1 MKNFFQFK
9 KKITLF
15 LFLIFISGCFTLG
28 CGYHFRPT
36 GKPIGVSFDSIAI
49 PLFSS
54 ASSLMGFEGE
64 FTRVV
69 REEFIRHSRVRIESK
84 DNAQAVLSGRIYSIK
99 TEPLTYTITQSTL
112 HGFSST
118 DEVTGSRTLK
128 IGLNVKLTDTGTG
141 KIIWQD
147 SNLTGW
153 ADYTV
158 SADPL
163 TDRYNQSQALI
174 SIAKDLAT
182 KIYARTMERF

>member
-1 MKNFFQFK
+1 MKKRKRIFK
-9 KKITLF
+9 GFSSVI
-15 LFLIFISGCFTLG
+15 FLISISGCLTLG
-28 CGYHFRPT
+28 CGYHFRAA
-36 GKPIGVSFDSIAI
+36 GKPIGVSLESIGI

-54 ASSLMGFEGE
+54 TSSFMGFEGE

-84 DNAQAVLSGRIYSIK
+84 DNAQAVLSGRIYSLK
-99 TEPLTYTITQSTL
+99 TEPLAYTITQSTI

-118 DEVTGSRTLK
+118 DEVTRSRTLK
-128 IGLNVKLTDTGTG
+128 IGLDVKLTDTGTG

-147 SNLTGW
+147 SNLTGK

-163 TDRYNQSQALI
+163 TDRYNQRQALI
-174 SIAKDLAT
+174 SIAQDLAT